1 MRDLRPAQ
9 APGLARI
16 TAYKV
21 PRPITPVDLH
31 LDGNEGLAP
40 PAAVLEEVAH
50 GDSELLRRYP
60 DAGGLERLIAA
71 RIGVEPDHVLVTAG
85 ADDAIDRLCRAVL
98 SPGRRMIVP
107 EPTFSMI
114 ERFVLLAGGEF
125 VSIPW
130 PCLGPDASY
139 PLDAVTDAVDEHTAA
154 IAVVSP
160 NNPTGGVA
168 TAEDVRRLSAA
179 APHALVLVDHAYME
193 FGDHDLTPLAVS
205 LPNVVVLRTLSKAW
219 GLAGLRVGYAVAR
232 PELIGWLQTAGHPF
246 AVSGPSLVLASRW
259 LEQGGPSVEAFVAE
273 VRRERP
279 LLESQLGRLGARVAV
294 SEGNFAFARCDDPLW
309 VRDGLAG
316 LGMGVRAF
324 PGDPLL
330 ADAVRITC
338 PGDRADFE
346 RLTAG
351 LETILS
357 PEAILFDMDGVLADV
372 SRSYR
377 QAIVETVRHFGEE
390 ITAADIAVETALG
403 DANNDWVLSRRLL
416 TKRGVTGSLEE
427 VTRIFEALYQGT
439 DQRAG
444 LRETETLLVDRELLE
459 DLRLRY
465 RLGVVT
471 GRPRADADRFLK
483 KHAIAHC
490 FDALVCMGDA
500 AAKPDPAPVVLALE
514 RLGVTRAWMLGDTP
528 DDIHAARSARVLP
541 LGASFGRHDP
551 PDAETLLGAGAARVL
566 RHPDELLALV
576 LKEMTH
582 GKP

>member
-1 MRDLRPAQ
+1 MRDLKP

-21 PRPITPVDLH
+21 PRPVTPVDLH

-40 PAAVLEEVAH
+40 PAAVFEALVS
-50 GDSELLRRYP
+50 GDPEQLRRYP
-60 DAGGLERLIAA
+60 DAHGLERLIAEKV
-71 RIGVEPDHVLVTAG
+71 GVAPDHVLVTAG
-85 ADDAIDRLCRAVL
+85 ADDAIDRLCRAML

-114 ERFVLLAGGEF
+114 ERFVVLAGGDF

-130 PCLGPDASY
+130 RCLGPEVAY
-139 PLDAVTDAVDEHTAA
+139 PIDAVLAAVDERTAA

-179 APHALVLVDHAYME
+179 APQALVLVDHAYME
-193 FGDHDLTPLAVS
+193 FGDDDLTPLAVS

-232 PELIGWLQTAGHPF
+232 PEIIGWLQTAGHPF
-246 AVSGPSLVLASRW
+246 AVSGPSLVLARQW
-259 LEQGGPSVEAFVAE
+259 LEQGGDAVEAFVAE

-279 LLESQLGRLGARVAV
+279 LLEKLLDRLGAQVAV
-294 SEGNFAFARCDDPLW
+294 SQGNFAFARFDDPGW

-338 PGDRADFE
+338 PGDREEFE

-351 LETILS
+351 LETVLS

-377 QAIVETVRHFGEE
+377 QAIVQTVRHFGQE
-390 ITAADIAVETALG
+390 ITAADIAAETALG
-403 DANNDWVLSRRLL
+403 DANNDWVLSGRLL
-416 TKRGVTGSLEE
+416 AKRGVTVALAE

-439 DQRAG
+439 DELPG
-444 LRETETLLVDRELLE
+444 LRETETLMVDRALLE
-459 DLRLRY
+459 SLRRRY

-471 GRPRADADRFLK
+471 GRPRPDAERFLK
-483 KHAIAHC
+483 KHAIDHC
-490 FDALVCMGDA
+490 FETLVCMGDA
-500 AAKPDPAPVVLALE
+500 VAKPDPAPVRLALE

-541 LGASFGRHDP
+541 LGAAFGRNDP
-551 PDAETLLGAGAARVL
+551 PDAETLLTAGAARVL
-566 RHPDELLALV
+566 DHPDELLALV

-582 GKP
+582 GEP

>member
-1 MRDLRPAQ
+1 MRDLRP

-21 PRPITPVDLH
+21 PRPVTPVDLH

-40 PAAVLEEVAH
+40 PSAVLEGLVAQ
-50 GDSELLRRYP
+50 DPELLRRYP
-60 DAGGLERLIAA
+60 DARGLERLIAE
-71 RIGVEPDHVLVTAG
+71 RLGVQTDHVLVTAG

-98 SPGRRMIVP
+98 TTGRRMIVP

-114 ERFVLLAGGEF
+114 ERFVLLAGGDF

-130 PCLGPDASY
+130 TDVPY
-139 PLDAVTDAVDEHTAA
+139 PIDAVLDAVDERTAA

-179 APHALVLVDHAYME
+179 APQALVLVDHAYME
-193 FGDHDLTPLAVS
+193 FGGEDLTPLATS
-205 LPNVVVLRTLSKAW
+205 LSNVVVLRTLSKAW
-219 GLAGLRVGYAVAR
+219 GLAGLRVGFAVAR

-246 AVSGPSLVLASRW
+246 AVSGPSLVLAHQW
-259 LEQGGPSVEAFVAE
+259 LEQGGSAVEAFVAE

-279 LLESQLGRLGARVAV
+279 LLEALLARLGGRVAV
-294 SEGNFAFARCDDPLW
+294 SQGNFAFARFDNALDDALW

-316 LGMGVRAF
+316 LSMGVRAF
-324 PGDPLL
+324 PGDPLI

-338 PGDRADFE
+338 PGDRGDFE

-351 LETILS
+351 LETVLA

-377 QAIVETVRHFGEE
+377 QAIVETVRHFGEK
-390 ITAADIAVETALG
+390 ITAADIAVETGLG

-416 TKRGVTGSLEE
+416 SKRGVIVELEE

-439 DQRAG
+439 DQRPG
-444 LRETETLLVDRELLE
+444 LRESETLLVDRKVLE
-459 DLRLRY
+459 DLSRRY

-471 GRPRADADRFLK
+471 GRPRADAQRFLEK
-483 KHAIAHC
+483 QAIAHC
-490 FDALVCMGDA
+490 FDAVVCMGDA
-500 AAKPDPAPVVLALE
+500 AAKPDPAPVRLALE
-514 RLGVTRAWMLGDTP
+514 RLGVTRAWMVGDTP
-528 DDIHAARSARVLP
+528 DDIRAARAAGVLP
-541 LGASFGRHDP
+541 LGAAFQQDDP
-551 PDAETLLGAGAARVL
+551 PDAEALLMAGAARVL
-566 RHPDELLALV
+566 DHPDELVALA

-582 GKP
+582 GEP